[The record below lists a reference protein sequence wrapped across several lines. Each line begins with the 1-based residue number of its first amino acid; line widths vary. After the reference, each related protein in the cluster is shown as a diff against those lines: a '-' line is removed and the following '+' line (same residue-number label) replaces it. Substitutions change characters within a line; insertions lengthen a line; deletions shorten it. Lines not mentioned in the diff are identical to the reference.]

1 MMMRCLPQAV
11 GGISQ
16 AASQQQLS
24 SNQQQQQLST
34 PSGQQPSSAAASNSQ
49 QTAAHAGDAADAGA
63 QRLQVP
69 KPPGTVSVG
78 GSGGGATASGL
89 TTGVVDS
96 PSAAIPSPLMAH
108 GLGATGD
115 PNADASMPTL
125 SPQPLDKKALSM
137 KQEQLAA
144 GGGTVAAA
152 VARDVTA
159 WTMRG
164 GDDPSLL
171 SAAVAGGETEL
182 KLGPGI
188 VAVYSNETSSCGGD
202 GGDDS
207 PTTAAD
213 SDDNDGGDGATRR
226 QQRRRRRRREP
237 TLYKTEAINT
247 WLDAQQRSLTTSHCG
262 ADGGGGVT
270 VAAPAAESKLKRPL
284 LGTQLYETLPLDDE
298 DCDAKRFCD
307 FETLHQ
313 WYVRTAAV
321 AAHARGSCVFV
332 RSVVLYK
339 CCKI

>member
-1 MMMRCLPQAV
+1 
-11 GGISQ
+11 
-16 AASQQQLS
+16 
-24 SNQQQQQLST
+24 
-34 PSGQQPSSAAASNSQ
+34 
-49 QTAAHAGDAADAGA
+49 
-63 QRLQVP
+63 
-69 KPPGTVSVG
+69 
-78 GSGGGATASGL
+78 
-89 TTGVVDS
+89 
-96 PSAAIPSPLMAH
+96 MAH

-115 PNADASMPTL
+115 QNVADASMPTL
-125 SPQPLDKKALSM
+125 SPQPLDKKALM
-137 KQEQLAA
+137 LKQEQLAA
-144 GGGTVAAA
+144 GGTVAAG

-159 WTMRG
+159 WTMRS

-171 SAAVAGGETEL
+171 SAAVVAAETEL

-188 VAVYSNETSSCGGD
+188 VAVYSNGTSSCGGD

-207 PTTAAD
+207 PTTAGD
-213 SDDNDGGDGATRR
+213 SDDNDGGDGTARR

-321 AAHARGSCVFV
+321 TPR
-332 RSVVLYK
+332 
-339 CCKI
+339 

>member
-16 AASQQQLS
+16 AAASQQSQLS
-24 SNQQQQQLST
+24 SSQQQQLST
-34 PSGQQPSSAAASNSQ
+34 PSGQQSSSAAAANSSHQ
-49 QTAAHAGDAADAGA
+49 AATHASDAADAGA

-69 KPPGTVSVG
+69 KPPVTASVGG
-78 GSGGGATASGL
+78 GSGGGVTASSL

-115 PNADASMPTL
+115 QNVADASMPTL
-125 SPQPLDKKALSM
+125 SPQPLDKKALM
-137 KQEQLAA
+137 LKQEQLAA
-144 GGGTVAAA
+144 GGGAVAAA

-159 WTMRG
+159 WTLRS

-171 SAAVAGGETEL
+171 SATVGETEL

-188 VAVYSNETSSCGGD
+188 VAVYSNETSSCGD
-202 GGDDS
+202 GGSDDS

-213 SDDNDGGDGATRR
+213 SDDNDGGDGASRR
-226 QQRRRRRRREP
+226 QRRRRRRRRREP

-262 ADGGGGVT
+262 ADGGSGVT
-270 VAAPAAESKLKRPL
+270 VAVPAAESKLKRPL

-321 AAHARGSCVFV
+321 AAHARGSCMC
-332 RSVVLYK
+332 VVLR
-339 CCKI
+339 